1 MGPKWSTSLLVTT
14 PSPSKPQVWG
24 MAHMSDPKDV
34 SAEATEGESIA
45 IDDMRLWKVVAVV
58 GSGYDTLLVVG
69 LYSCVSRCSCGSVGI
84 GPLKGYNLQFWYK
97 SKMLHCGWILHFT
110 IKALFNLNLA
120 PHSFRFQQYTLKI
133 CTFAVEQAAAL
144 LLKGQLH
151 LLLNGL
157 LHLLLK
163 GLLHL
168 LHGLLHLLHV
178 WWRLL
183 LDVMYMLDGLV
194 LICLLLSMLLLDLH

>member
-1 MGPKWSTSLLVTT
+1 
-14 PSPSKPQVWG
+14 
-24 MAHMSDPKDV
+24 MAQMSDPKDV

-58 GSGYDTLLVVG
+58 GSGYDMLLVVG

-84 GPLKGYNLQFWYK
+84 CPLKGYNLQFWYK

-133 CTFAVEQAAAL
+133 CTFAVEQAAAFAVERAAASAVEWAAASAVE
-144 LLKGQLH
+144 GAAASVTWAVASVAWVVASTT
-151 LLLNGL
+151 GCDV
-157 LHLLLK
+157 
-163 GLLHL
+163 
-168 LHGLLHLLHV
+168 HV
-178 WWRLL
+178 GWAGVDMFAIVDAAAGPALAA
-183 LDVMYMLDGLV
+183 VSV
-194 LICLLLSMLLLDLH
+194 LAV